1 VSLSKE
7 VEACKL
13 YEKRRAV
20 YEELAKKV
28 ETIIKENLKINDA
41 DFHSVSSR
49 VKTVQSYREKA
60 KREKYKDPHSEI
72 MDMAGVRVITY
83 TDSEAIKVAEIVKKA
98 FRIYP
103 KYSINKSEQLGI
115 DKLGYRGIH
124 FIADLGETRL
134 QLPENSIFLNYLFEI
149 QVRSILQ
156 HAWAEFEH
164 DRNYKFAGELP
175 SKIKRRLNI
184 AAGNLESI
192 DMEFDRL
199 SNEIDNYKKEVENR
213 TLKGELTIPI
223 DTTSLIAYVNE
234 KFKEMIIKGILE
246 LKIYSSKNMIDEL
259 AVMGINSLD
268 QLDKIIPND
277 FAEKAEKYYKRM
289 VNRMGGGTSIDG
301 IIIDI
306 LILNNA
312 TAYFEKAWKNKWRGI
327 EQESVGLICS
337 YGIDFTE
344 FIEKYDL
351 NEI

>member
-7 VEACKL
+7 DEACQL
-13 YEKRRAV
+13 YEKRRSV
-20 YEELAKKV
+20 YAALAKKA
-28 ETIIKENLKINDA
+28 ETIIKENLIINDA

-49 VKTVQSYREKA
+49 TKTVESYREKA

-83 TDSEAIKVAEIVKKA
+83 TNSEAIKVAEIVKKA

-124 FIADLGETRL
+124 YIADLGETRL
-134 QLPENSIFLNYLFEI
+134 RLPENSIFVDCLFEI

-175 SKIKRRLNI
+175 SQIKRRLNI

-192 DMEFDRL
+192 DLEFDRL
-199 SNEIDNYKKEVENR
+199 SKEIDDYKKEVENR
-213 TLKGELTIPI
+213 TLKGDLSIPI
-223 DTTSLIAYVNE
+223 DTTSLIAYVGE
-234 KFKEMIIKGILE
+234 KFKNMIIKGILE
-246 LKIYSSKNMIDEL
+246 LKIYSSKRVINEL
-259 AVMGINSLD
+259 TLMGIDSLD
-268 QLDKIIPND
+268 KLDNIIPMD
-277 FAEKAEKYYKRM
+277 FAEKAENCYKPMVKRM
-289 VNRMGGGTSIDG
+289 GEGTSIDG

-306 LILNNA
+306 LILHDA
-312 TAYFEKAWKNKWRGI
+312 KTYFEKAWKNKWRGI

-337 YGIDFTE
+337 YGIDFTK
-344 FIEKYDL
+344 FIEKYGL